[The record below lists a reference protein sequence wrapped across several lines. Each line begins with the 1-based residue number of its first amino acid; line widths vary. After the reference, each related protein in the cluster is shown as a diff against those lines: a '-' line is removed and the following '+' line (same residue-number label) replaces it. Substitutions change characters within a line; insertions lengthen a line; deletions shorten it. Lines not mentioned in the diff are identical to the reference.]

1 MDRRLVYHVG
11 FASLSGF
18 LLGYDLCFIGSVLVA
33 VQDSL
38 EFCFPCEGGYSTRA
52 LAKCNCPAKSF
63 AVSAVSIGAIIGGLA
78 GGTVAEKLGRRVA
91 LMITDILFVLGAAA
105 MAVAGADST
114 WLFYFGRIASGAA
127 LGAGGSTASAYIA
140 EIAPAHLRGRLIEFN
155 ELMVCAGCLVAFVAA
170 AAFGDDLWRW
180 TVGVAALPACIQL
193 LGLIAVVHESP
204 RWLLARGR
212 RRKAEAAA
220 AALSID
226 LVAIPAPSTNSSE
239 GGIGLVGTT
248 WAHRKPMLI
257 ALGCTLAHNA
267 TAANVIL
274 YFSRNVLER
283 AGVREPLLA
292 NVAVGTV
299 KFVGVCIA
307 LAVVDRLGRRALLL
321 AGTAGIVASQAIL
334 VLAFASDAE
343 APIQSL
349 ALAGMLSFIL
359 FWDVSWA
366 GLMLVV
372 ISEVLPQPIRAMG
385 AGLAYSVYNLVS
397 FVEEQSLQ
405 TLFGSLTVAG
415 TFGLYCGLSAVALLF
430 VWQCLPETGGTS
442 LEALEAQAEV
452 AGPACCK
459 GDDSSESAETGS
471 EEESSQERDAAMPPS
486 RENSIAEHE
495 NSNLA
500 AEME

>member
-38 EFCFPCEGGYSTRA
+38 EFCFPCEDGYSARA

-114 WLFYFGRIASGAA
+114 WLFYFGRIISGAA

-405 TLFGSLTVAG
+405 PLFGSLSVAG
-415 TFGLYCGLSAVALLF
+415 TFGLYCGLSVAALIF
-430 VWQCLPETGGTS
+430 VWRCLPETGGTT
-442 LEALEAQAEV
+442 LEALQAQAEV
-452 AGPACCK
+452 ADPACCK
-459 GDDSSESAETGS
+459 GDDTSESVETGS
-471 EEESSQERDAAMPPS
+471 EDGRDAAMPAS
-486 RENSIAEHE
+486 RVEQE